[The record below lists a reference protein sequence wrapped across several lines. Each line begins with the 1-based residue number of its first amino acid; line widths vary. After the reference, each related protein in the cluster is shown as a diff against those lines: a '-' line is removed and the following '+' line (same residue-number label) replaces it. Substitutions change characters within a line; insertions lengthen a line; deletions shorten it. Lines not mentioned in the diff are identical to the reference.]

1 MLPALQ
7 YKTLSKNQ
15 TESNVPGFLIKLWKL
30 VDDPSCDDLITW
42 SADGTSFIITNQ
54 AQFAKDLLPKYFKHN
69 NMASFIRQLN
79 MYGFRKR
86 TSLEHGSLRA
96 EKDELEFYHRFFL
109 KEQENLLEKIK
120 RKTTSKT
127 FDSTQEM
134 TKILQEVLFDVK
146 NIHGKQDN
154 MNSLLSKMKKENEFL
169 WKEVAILRQKH
180 LRQQQ
185 IVDKLIRFLVT
196 LVKTNGVPGIKRS
209 LPQVLSNEPNKMPRY
224 SKDLTSGEPSMP
236 ENSTLTIRDV
246 TDFLDGGMANQ
257 DPHPIVSS
265 PETISHDL
273 ETLPVNVTSPDD
285 TVCFSPDNLEPST
298 TCDSLDPNPTEG
310 GDTNSEG
317 IREPYLSNAHL
328 DKPEF
333 FDANQPEPSTCIT
346 SSTLNTPSPPH
357 VSSPISLLAS
367 PDSVVCTVLPVP
379 VCLESDKNNNSNER
393 EDGDVVE
400 SVTEKNK
407 SSNQEKEL
415 QLSISEPMKLRQ
427 NFTNYLDDI
436 ETELDWFQKLL
447 SQDSLNIDT
456 NKLNGVF
463 NNEGDAKSINTKL
476 DSKKNSKDD
485 SNEIK
490 GNELI
495 QYNPALIASSDS
507 SDNLSTLLYSL
518 SSDTTPVT
526 SNNSQTHEQP
536 TVTTSANIGNTD
548 MPIAIEVDASF
559 PEVSLNESFNE
570 AVPPLGID
578 TFLFDSV
585 VFSDDESLVL

>member
-185 IVDKLIRFLVT
+185 IVDK
-196 LVKTNGVPGIKRS
+196 
-209 LPQVLSNEPNKMPRY
+209 
-224 SKDLTSGEPSMP
+224 P

-456 NKLNGVF
+456 NKLNGTIRNLLMQNTEQDSNNSKRQNSKVF